1 MIDTGRFFFI
11 KDTCCD
17 IDMIR
22 RKLQQIQGSSVQ
34 LFNANTT
41 TLLESLEAGADGY
54 CGVMANFHPE
64 LYVWFCNHYKEDHAE
79 MVSNVLTM
87 NSLIERQLY
96 PVNAKWHLKEMEGLP
111 MEIYTRVKNCEEL
124 TETLK
129 KEVRVMDRLS
139 NGIYE
144 KYCAVN

>member
-1 MIDTGRFFFI
+1 MW
-11 KDTCCD
+11 
-17 IDMIR
+17 
-22 RKLQQIQGSSVQ
+22 L
-34 LFNANTT
+34 
-41 TLLESLEAGADGY
+41 
-54 CGVMANFHPE
+54 
-64 LYVWFCNHYKEDHAE
+64 CNHYKEDHAE

-139 NGIYE
+139 NDIYE